1 LLQEDCAVILLDVQM
16 PELDGFETAALIRE
30 RERTRYTPIIFVTA
44 IRREEEQILRGYANG
59 AVDYVVKPFAP
70 ETMIAKVRIFLEQ
83 HRREKALLRELRQRR
98 QERDEFDRREQ
109 MARAE
114 AEAHRQHLYALFMKA
129 PAAIAIVRGTEQSFV
144 LANPRF
150 EQLLGRS
157 SLIGRP
163 GREAIPDA
171 SAAPTWELLEQ
182 VYRTGDPYLG
192 NESPGLW
199 GLAGEDGSERFFNF
213 VAQPTKGPNGAM
225 ENVMIHAVEVTDSVV
240 ARRKTEALARQLL
253 ETDRNKDEFLAIL
266 GHELRNPL
274 APILTALHMMRLRSA
289 DPSTER
295 ERAVIERQVAHL
307 SRLVDDL
314 LDVSR
319 ATMGK
324 IDLRRERVDLRTA
337 IARAVELTRPLIE
350 SKQHK
355 LTVSAPVG
363 ALFVEGDPV
372 RLAQAIGNLIQNAA
386 KYTDPGGIIEVEG
399 RREGP
404 SMIVRVKD
412 NGRGIAPERLSS
424 MFELFVQGD
433 QVPDRSHGGLG
444 IGLTLVR
451 SLVQLHGG
459 SVDAYSDGPGQ
470 GSEFV
475 VRLPASARESVRE
488 SEQQVPAP
496 SGKPYQ
502 RRRVLIV
509 DDDRDAAE
517 MLAQALEGAGH
528 EVRQEHDGMGA
539 VVAAAQFQPDVV
551 LLDLGL
557 PGMDGIEV
565 ARRLRTYP
573 QLAGVRIVALTGFGQ
588 GSDRKRSA
596 AVGIESHLVK
606 PVDVD
611 TVMQAIAAGRVTVA
625 PKPSA

>member
-1 LLQEDCAVILLDVQM
+1 
-16 PELDGFETAALIRE
+16 
-30 RERTRYTPIIFVTA
+30 
-44 IRREEEQILRGYANG
+44 
-59 AVDYVVKPFAP
+59 
-70 ETMIAKVRIFLEQ
+70 
-83 HRREKALLRELRQRR
+83 
-98 QERDEFDRREQ
+98 
-109 MARAE
+109 
-114 AEAHRQHLYALFMKA
+114 
-129 PAAIAIVRGTEQSFV
+129 
-144 LANPRF
+144 
-150 EQLLGRS
+150 
-157 SLIGRP
+157 
-163 GREAIPDA
+163 
-171 SAAPTWELLEQ
+171 
-182 VYRTGDPYLG
+182 
-192 NESPGLW
+192 
-199 GLAGEDGSERFFNF
+199 
-213 VAQPTKGPNGAM
+213 
-225 ENVMIHAVEVTDSVV
+225 
-240 ARRKTEALARQLL
+240 
-253 ETDRNKDEFLAIL
+253 
-266 GHELRNPL
+266 
-274 APILTALHMMRLRSA
+274 
-289 DPSTER
+289 
-295 ERAVIERQVAHL
+295 
-307 SRLVDDL
+307 
-314 LDVSR
+314 
-319 ATMGK
+319 MGK
-324 IDLRRERVDLRTA
+324 IDLRRERVDLATA
-337 IARAVELTRPLIE
+337 IARAVEMTRPLIE

-386 KYTDPGGIIEVEG
+386 KYTEPGGSIEVEG
-399 RREGP
+399 RREGA

-459 SVDAYSDGPGQ
+459 SVDASSDGPGQ

-475 VRLPASARESVRE
+475 IRLPASAREGVRE
-488 SEQQVPAP
+488 SEQQAQSP

-611 TVMQAIAAGRVTVA
+611 TVMQAIAAGRVTIA